1 MSTKKHQGPSLP
13 KSILEHIDRQDASGV
28 CAIQSKLLSRR
39 LFSQGNRHRN
49 KGKNSH
55 VSRKDARKQERLDR
69 KKRRADQFS
78 TRAVAV
84 KRPRIEEEHVNVPDV
99 KRRKTVHF
107 ADQVKDPTPP
117 QKTRSP
123 ESPDAHKLKSTS
135 KSKPTALERLASQS
149 TREAPKV
156 ASRISR
162 TREEA
167 EEDAYIAYLEAK
179 LGYSRGNGRRQGDE
193 ADGLGGA
200 YIYLQCGHGRIETCT
215 QICSTLPMSSKVP
228 SCVSMAVRTPIRIET
243 L

>member
-1 MSTKKHQGPSLP
+1 MCVPFNP
-13 KSILEHIDRQDASGV
+13 D
-28 CAIQSKLLSRR
+28 LSRR
-39 LFSQGNRHRN
+39 SFAQGNRHRN
-49 KGKNSH
+49 KGKNNH

-84 KRPRIEEEHVNVPDV
+84 KRPRIEEDHVNVPDV

-107 ADQVKDPTPP
+107 ADQVKDSTPP
-117 QKTRSP
+117 QKTRLS
-123 ESPDAHKLKSTS
+123 DAHKSKS

-179 LGYSRGNGRRQGDE
+179 LGYSRGNGRRKGDE

-200 YIYLQCGHGRIETCT
+200 YMYLHCGRGYIETCT
-215 QICSTLPMSSKVP
+215 QICSTLPMSSKAP
-228 SCVSMAVRTPIRIET
+228 S
-243 L
+243 